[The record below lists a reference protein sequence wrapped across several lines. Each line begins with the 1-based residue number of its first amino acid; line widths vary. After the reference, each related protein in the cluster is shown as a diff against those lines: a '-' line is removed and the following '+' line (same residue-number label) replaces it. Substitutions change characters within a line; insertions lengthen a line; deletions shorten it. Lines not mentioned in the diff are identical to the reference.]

1 MTKTPGFR
9 EENTCLPFCEV
20 KGAKDPRAKSFYKW
34 LRGYQEEITTEWVNR
49 LSRLS
54 PQYQKRSIEELEFT
68 VGEAFSAN
76 LELIGQGRFERIDRF
91 IDFIT
96 QKRLEAGFL
105 LSDVQK
111 AFELFRFIV
120 TVRLTRTG
128 PADLA
133 AYCSLP
139 LNSCLSYTI
148 HRFSDHFQKMH
159 QSAITRHAREL
170 EKQVAERTRELA
182 ESRRRYKT
190 LVEEIHDGFFVIQ
203 DQKITFANQAF
214 CRMHG
219 LELDQVLGRSFV
231 SFVAPP
237 SRSKVRLAYEKAQS
251 KGPPAGYLEYDRL
264 GVEPGRAATEVRSRM
279 VDMGQGMVTLGICR
293 DISQRRAMEAKV
305 REHERMAYVG
315 HLTASLS
322 HEIRNPLSSL
332 KMNLQIL
339 RRKLELE
346 GFDQRRLEIS
356 VHEVTR
362 LEGIL
367 RQLLDYARPV
377 ALDPGPV
384 NLALLAKGCLDLLE
398 PKLNE
403 KQIQVRQSHP
413 KKLPLVNLD
422 AGKMEQA
429 LINLLKNAVE
439 AAPAQGE
446 IQLWTKALRNQDA
459 LELGVRDNGSGITAK
474 EKNQVFTPFFTT
486 KTKGTGLGLSNV
498 KRIVQAHGGS
508 VSVKS
513 RKGHGA
519 SFIMRLPCQS

>member
-1 MTKTPGFR
+1 M
-9 EENTCLPFCEV
+9 
-20 KGAKDPRAKSFYKW
+20 
-34 LRGYQEEITTEWVNR
+34 
-49 LSRLS
+49 
-54 PQYQKRSIEELEFT
+54 
-68 VGEAFSAN
+68 
-76 LELIGQGRFERIDRF
+76 
-91 IDFIT
+91 
-96 QKRLEAGFL
+96 
-105 LSDVQK
+105 
-111 AFELFRFIV
+111 
-120 TVRLTRTG
+120 
-128 PADLA
+128 
-133 AYCSLP
+133 
-139 LNSCLSYTI
+139 
-148 HRFSDHFQKMH
+148 MH
-159 QSAITRHAREL
+159 QAAITRHAKEL

-190 LVEEIHDGFFVIQ
+190 LVEEINDGFFVIQ

-219 LELDQVLGRSFV
+219 HSLDQVLGRSFL
-231 SFVAPP
+231 SFVAPG
-237 SRSKVRLAYEKAQS
+237 SRAKVKTAYEVALGK
-251 KGPPAGYLEYDRL
+251 KNLVGHLEYDRL
-264 GVEPGRAATEVRSRM
+264 GVDPKKAATEVRSRM
-279 VDMGQGMVTLGICR
+279 VDMDNGLVTLGICR

-339 RRKLELE
+339 QRKLELE

-356 VHEVTR
+356 VHEVSR
-362 LEGIL
+362 LEVIL

-377 ALDPGPV
+377 TLEPVPV

-403 KQIQVRQSHP
+403 KQIQVRQHHP
-413 KKLPLVNLD
+413 KRLPLLKLD

-429 LINLLKNAVE
+429 LINLLKNALE

-446 IQLWTKALRNQDA
+446 ISLWTRALRKKSA
-459 LELGVRDNGSGITAK
+459 LELGVRDNGSGIKAK
-474 EKNQVFTPFFTT
+474 EKNLVFTPFFTT

-519 SFIMRLPCQS
+519 SFIMRLPCQP